1 MFFKKGGKGPPA
13 PPADEEKTLLVGRPT
28 PQARLSWPARDNDR
42 TATHPV
48 EPVTG
53 MQPPVHA
60 EPVTGILP
68 PQPRAAPPQPA
79 PRQTRDDERTR
90 LITTQRQAEPAAP
103 DAGAPEAARPAPAAV
118 LVEEP
123 VVGWLVVIAGKGKG
137 RSVEIAAGS
146 SPIGRGEGQRIRL
159 DFGDDQIS
167 RENHATLTFDVRS
180 NRFFLNHGGGRNLT
194 YLAGEPVLV
203 PVELKG
209 GEVISIGDTEL
220 KFVPFCGPDFSWA

>member
-1 MFFKKGGKGPPA
+1 MFFKKGGKGPPS
-13 PPADEEKTLLVGRPT
+13 PPPDEEKTLLVGRPT
-28 PQARLSWPARDNDR
+28 PQARLSWPARDGDR
-42 TATHPV
+42 AAT

-53 MQPPVHA
+53 SAIPPDRSY
-60 EPVTGILP
+60 
-68 PQPRAAPPQPA
+68 RAAASAQAAPAPAPAPAAA
-79 PRQTRDDERTR
+79 PRQAPADEDRTR
-90 LITTQRQAEPAAP
+90 LISVQRPRDEAQPAA
-103 DAGAPEAARPAPAAV
+103 APAAQAPGRADR
-118 LVEEP
+118 EIEP
-123 VVGWLVVIAGKGKG
+123 VVGWLVVVKGPGKG

-180 NRFFLNHGGGRNLT
+180 SRFFLNHGGGRNLT

-209 GEVISIGDTEL
+209 GEVIALGDTEL
-220 KFVPFCGPDFSWA
+220 QFVRFCGPDFSWS